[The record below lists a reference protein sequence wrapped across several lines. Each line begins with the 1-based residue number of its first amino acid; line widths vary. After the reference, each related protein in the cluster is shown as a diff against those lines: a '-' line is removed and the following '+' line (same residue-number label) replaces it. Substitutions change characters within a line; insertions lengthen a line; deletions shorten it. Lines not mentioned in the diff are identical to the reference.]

1 MISGPIT
8 SRQRWSFSAW
18 VARQPVKLGGM
29 GLRSFEEL
37 CQPAYLGA
45 MEQALPRL
53 HTGFCKVL
61 EDVVGGDD
69 AFGEA
74 ASGDGR
80 WRTLLASGS
89 RVGEEFGTAWRCL
102 QGEAEAAAAWLGEE
116 VEGPLATDVNSAG
129 DGSTSGKTRSAL
141 VENREKVLGKL
152 LLESLSRLPNKP
164 SDLSGAGQSAT
175 NCQANF
181 SLLCL
186 ATTLLFRQKN
196 SLKHWLLCSAL
207 EAQPVPL
214 KLGKE

>member
-1 MISGPIT
+1 MVCGFQIPSQGSRLANADGGECMISGPIT

-89 RVGEEFGTAWRCL
+89 RVGEEFGTAWRSL
-102 QGEAEAAAAWLGEE
+102 QGEAYEI
-116 VEGPLATDVNSAG
+116 
-129 DGSTSGKTRSAL
+129 
-141 VENREKVLGKL
+141 
-152 LLESLSRLPNKP
+152 SLR
-164 SDLSGAGQSAT
+164 
-175 NCQANF
+175 
-181 SLLCL
+181 
-186 ATTLLFRQKN
+186 
-196 SLKHWLLCSAL
+196 
-207 EAQPVPL
+207 
-214 KLGKE
+214 